1 MSLGDLWSR
10 RLRVL
15 VVGLDFVYML
25 MVCRLFLGRS
35 EIGMLWMECDWLDR
49 PLQLHS
55 VDAGEWFPVESW

>member
-1 MSLGDLWSR
+1 MGLGDLQSH

-25 MVCRLFLGRS
+25 MVCRFFLGRS
-35 EIGMLWMECDWLDR
+35 EIGMLWMECDSLDR

-55 VDAGEWFPVESW
+55 VDAGAWFLAES